1 MRASETESESEN
13 VPFRALCRT
22 RLGRVAKVGWLAGWL
37 AGSLAGWL
45 AGWLARWLA
54 GSLAGCL
61 DPWRGCAQQ
70 SIRSGAPKR
79 TLLH

>member
-45 AGWLARWLA
+45 AGWLL
-54 GSLAGCL
+54 GPLEGLCTTIN
-61 DPWRGCAQQ
+61 PQWR
-70 SIRSGAPKR
+70 P
-79 TLLH
+79 